1 MIYPESEKLCRPPL
15 TTGVGSDSMPAMSG
29 LILTVSDRAHLLR
42 MMRRHTPSPVHRRMN
57 ALLLLDDGWAVE
69 RVADA
74 LFIDAETVRE
84 HRRLYESS
92 GVAGLERLNYEGSD
106 PALSEAQLDALK
118 TELDDHLYMRAKE
131 VCAFVRQTFE
141 VDYTPNAMTK
151 LLKRLD
157 FVYKKPKCVPA
168 KADAAAQEQFAKE
181 TLLPLMAQANANQP
195 LYFVDG
201 MHPSYTAHPGFGW
214 IRRGVTRELKS
225 NHGRV
230 NVNINGALSWP
241 DREVVHL
248 EAEKITS
255 EAMIALFETLATRH
269 PTATAINV
277 VLDNASYNRSAAVKE
292 YLASERCRVQLV
304 FLPPYS
310 PNLNLIERL
319 WGFLKK
325 TTLWNKYYPTFA
337 AFKAAID
344 GFFRNIGSYRE
355 QLTSLITDHFRFIG
369 APKSQPP

>member
-1 MIYPESEKLCRPPL
+1 
-15 TTGVGSDSMPAMSG
+15 
-29 LILTVSDRAHLLR
+29 
-42 MMRRHTPSPVHRRMN
+42 MRRHTPSPVHRRMN
-57 ALLLLDDGWAVE
+57 ALLLLDDGWAAE

-84 HRRLYESS
+84 HRRLYETA
-92 GVAGLERLNYEGSD
+92 GVAGLERLNYEGSV
-106 PALSEAQLDALK
+106 PALSEAQLDALE
-118 TELDDHLYMRAKE
+118 TDLDAHLYMRAKE
-131 VCAFVRQTFE
+131 VCDFVQRTFE

-168 KADAAAQEQFAKE
+168 KADAAVQEQFAKE
-181 TLLPLMAQANANQP
+181 TLLPLMAQANADKP

-255 EAMIALFETLATRH
+255 EAMIALFETLAARH

-277 VLDNASYNRSAAVKE
+277 VLDNASYNRSAAVKA
-292 YLASERCRVQLV
+292 YLAEQGCRIQLV
-304 FLPPYS
+304 CRPIRQIS
-310 PNLNLIERL
+310 
-319 WGFLKK
+319 
-325 TTLWNKYYPTFA
+325 T
-337 AFKAAID
+337 
-344 GFFRNIGSYRE
+344 
-355 QLTSLITDHFRFIG
+355 
-369 APKSQPP
+369 

>member
-1 MIYPESEKLCRPPL
+1 MAGHERIDSHTGGPGVSASDGAPAHAES
-15 TTGVGSDSMPAMSG
+15 GSWR
-29 LILTVSDRAHLLR
+29 V
-42 MMRRHTPSPVHRRMN
+42 N
-57 ALLLLDDGWAVE
+57 ALLLLDDGWAAE
-69 RVADA
+69 RVVEA

-84 HRRLYESS
+84 YRRLYETT
-92 GVAGLERLNYEGSD
+92 GIAGLERLKYEGSD

-118 TELDDHLYMRAKE
+118 TELDAHLYMRSKE
-131 VCAFVRQTFE
+131 VCAFVQRMFE

-168 KADAAAQEQFAKE
+168 KADAAVQEQFAKE
-181 TLLPLMAQANANQP
+181 TLLPLMAQANADTP

-214 IRRGVTRELKS
+214 IRRGATRELKS

-255 EAMIALFETLATRH
+255 EAMIALFETLAARH
-269 PTATAINV
+269 PSATAINV
-277 VLDNASYNRSAAVKE
+277 VLDNASYNRSTAVKA
-292 YLASERCRVQLV
+292 YVASEGCRVRLV

-319 WGFLKK
+319 WWFLKK
-325 TTLWNKYYPTFA
+325 IALWNEYYPTFA
-337 AFKAAID
+337 GFKAAID
-344 GFFRNIGSYRE
+344 GFFRDLGQRRE
-355 QLTSLITDHFRFIG
+355 QLMSLITDHFRFIG

>member
-1 MIYPESEKLCRPPL
+1 VAIPDFFPTSYHLASPRYPH
-15 TTGVGSDSMPAMSG
+15 ASG
-29 LILTVSDRAHLLR
+29 
-42 MMRRHTPSPVHRRMN
+42 
-57 ALLLLDDGWAVE
+57 E
-69 RVADA
+69 
-74 LFIDAETVRE
+74 
-84 HRRLYESS
+84 
-92 GVAGLERLNYEGSD
+92 
-106 PALSEAQLDALK
+106 LDA
-118 TELDDHLYMRAKE
+118 HLYMRSKE
-131 VCAFVRQTFE
+131 VCGFVQRTFG

-168 KADAAAQEQFAKE
+168 KADAAVQERFAKE
-181 TLLPLMAQANANQP
+181 TLLPLMAQADADNP

-255 EAMIALFETLATRH
+255 EAMIALFETLAARH
-269 PTATAINV
+269 PTATAINI
-277 VLDNASYNRSAAVKE
+277 VLDNASYNRSSAVKE
-292 YLASERCRVQLV
+292 YLASEGRRIQLV

-319 WGFLKK
+319 WWLLKK
-325 TTLWNKYYPTFA
+325 TALWNEYYPTFA
-337 AFKAAID
+337 GFKAAID
-344 GFFRNIGSYRE
+344 GFFRNLGSYRE

-369 APKSQPP
+369 APKSQLP

>member
-1 MIYPESEKLCRPPL
+1 
-15 TTGVGSDSMPAMSG
+15 MPAMSG

-92 GVAGLERLNYEGSD
+92 GIAGLERLNYEGSD